1 MIGEIRD
8 QETAQIAIQAS
19 LTGHLVLATLHTNDA
34 PSAVTRLLDMGVEPF
49 LLSSSLLGV
58 LAQRLVRRLCSHCH
72 GAGCEHCHQTG
83 HQGRTGIFEL
93 MLTNDAMRELIHQSA
108 AEADIRDNAL
118 GNGMVSMRD
127 DGQRLVQ
134 QGLISQAE
142 LIRATR
148 D

>member
-1 MIGEIRD
+1 
-8 QETAQIAIQAS
+8 
-19 LTGHLVLATLHTNDA
+19 
-34 PSAVTRLLDMGVEPF
+34 
-49 LLSSSLLGV
+49 
-58 LAQRLVRRLCSHCH
+58 
-72 GAGCEHCHQTG
+72 
-83 HQGRTGIFEL
+83 